1 MKYYGKTIFYFG
13 YPADTPKN
21 SGYTELKVFGVYF
34 SPPQAGEKYTTLNY
48 PFVYRIFS
56 WCAKGIVIFFIFL
69 VYNSVL
75 SYNIC
80 YQICRKRLI
89 SYLLECE

>member
-1 MKYYGKTIFYFG
+1 MAKLFFILVIPLTHH
-13 YPADTPKN
+13 KN
-21 SGYTELKVFGVYF
+21 SGFTELKVFGVYF
-34 SPPQAGEKYTTLNY
+34 SPAAGGGKYTMLNY

-69 VYNSVL
+69 VSNSVL

-80 YQICRKRLI
+80 HQICRKRLI